1 MSELVRLQKRGEIA
15 LVIVNNPPVNALGQA
30 VREGLLQ
37 VFLAADADSQVQAV
51 VLLCEG
57 STFFAGADI
66 KEFGKPPLA
75 PSLPELIDV
84 IESCS
89 KPSVAVIHGTA
100 LGGGLEVALGC
111 HYRIAQADAKVGL
124 PEVKLG
130 LLPGAGGTQRL
141 PRLTGVAKAL
151 EMIVSGA
158 PILASEA
165 CEHHIVDELVEGDL
179 CEAGIAFAQRLLQE
193 GRGVRRTGEQRSGLE
208 GADNAALI
216 AAKHAE
222 VVKRTPGLFSPLRC
236 IAAVDA
242 ATRLPLTEGLKRERE
257 LFLECLN
264 SPQRAALVHA
274 FFAER
279 QASKIADLP
288 ADIRPR
294 EIANAAVI
302 GGGTMGVGI
311 ALCFANAGVSVK
323 LLEVSGEALQR
334 ALQRARDTYSVSVQR
349 GSLSEADM
357 QRRLALIDGI
367 TDYAAL
373 ADADLVVEAV
383 FEDMAVKQQV
393 FERLD
398 AVCKPGAILASNTSS
413 LNLDAIAAFTRRPED
428 VVGLHFFSPANVMRL
443 LEVVRGA
450 KTGKDVLATAMAMA
464 KTIRKTAVV
473 SGVCDG
479 FIGNRMIE
487 QYSRQATFLLEEGA
501 LPQQVDRAIEA
512 FGFAM
517 GPFRMG
523 DLAGNDIGWAIRKRR
538 YLERPD
544 MVYAKN
550 ADRLCEMGRYGQK
563 TGKGWYDYRPGDRT
577 PHPSAEVEAMILE
590 ESAALGIAR
599 RQISEREIV
608 ERLVYA
614 LVNEGAHILAEGIAA
629 RASDIDIV
637 YLAGYGFPAW
647 RGGPM
652 FHADQVGLYNVLAAM
667 RRYAR
672 GHRGEAWEPAPL
684 LVELAEAGRAFNDP
698 VARPRAAAA

>member
-15 LVIVNNPPVNALGQA
+15 LVMAYNPPVNALGQA
-30 VREGLLQ
+30 VREGLLRAFQ
-37 VFLAADADSQVQAV
+37 AAEADSQVQAV
-51 VLLCEG
+51 VLVCEG

-66 KEFGKPPLA
+66 KEFSKPPVA
-75 PSLPELIDV
+75 PSLPEVIDA
-84 IESCS
+84 IEGCN

-111 HYRIAQADAKVGL
+111 HYRIARADAKVGL

-141 PRLTGVAKAL
+141 PRLAGIAKAL
-151 EMIVSGA
+151 EMILSGA
-158 PILASEA
+158 PISASEA

-179 CEAGIAFAQRLLQE
+179 SEAGIAFAQRLLQE
-193 GRGVRRTGEQRSGLE
+193 GRGVRRTGEQRGGLE

-311 ALCFANAGVSVK
+311 ALCFANAGVPVK

-349 GSLSEADM
+349 GSLSEAEM
-357 QRRLALIDGI
+357 QRRLALIEGI

-373 ADADLVVEAV
+373 ADVDLVVEAV

-398 AVCKPGAILASNTSS
+398 ATCKPGAILASNTSS
-413 LNLDAIAAFTRRPED
+413 LNLDEIAAFTGRPED

-443 LEVVRGA
+443 LEVVRG
-450 KTGKDVLATAMAMA
+450 KRTSHEVLATAMA
-464 KTIRKTAVV
+464 IGRKLKKVAVV
-473 SGVCDG
+473 VGVCDG
-479 FIGNRMIE
+479 FVGNRMLF
-487 QYSRQATFLLEEGA
+487 QYGREAEFLLEEGA
-501 LPQQVDRAIEA
+501 TPQQVDAALRN
-512 FGFAM
+512 FGMAM
-517 GPFRMG
+517 GPFAVR
-523 DLAGNDIGWAIRKRR
+523 DLAGLDIGQAIRKRQR
-538 YLERPD
+538 ETLPAHLEFPT
-544 MVYAKN
+544 V
-550 ADRLCEMGRYGQK
+550 ADRLCAAGMLGQK
-563 TGKGWYDYRPGDRT
+563 TGIGYYRYESGSRT
-577 PHPSAEVEAMILE
+577 PLENPELAAMLEAASREKGVE
-590 ESAALGIAR
+590 
-599 RQISEREIV
+599 RQELSEQYIV
-608 ERLVYA
+608 ERTLYA
-614 LVNEGAHILAEGIAA
+614 LVNEGAKILEEGIAQ
-629 RASDIDIV
+629 RSSDIDII
-637 YLAGYGFPAW
+637 YLNGYGFPAW

-652 FHADQVGLYNVLAAM
+652 FYADSVGLAEVLAKVKALH
-667 RRYAR
+667 AR
-672 GHRGEAWEPAPL
+672 CGDWWKPAPL
-684 LVELAEAGRAFNDP
+684 LEKLAAQGRRFSDWQP
-698 VARPRAAAA
+698 GQ